1 MDLQQLIRNSTSDSI
16 EDSVEN
22 GSYNSSN
29 TAVDREEHGTNA
41 DDSIEKIG
49 MSMSPNSKI
58 KILKKKY
65 LPSEMEEINEESV
78 ESDLTSS
85 IMSKRLLQ
93 IKSNR

>member
-1 MDLQQLIRNSTSDSI
+1 
-16 EDSVEN
+16 
-22 GSYNSSN
+22 
-29 TAVDREEHGTNA
+29 
-41 DDSIEKIG
+41 
-49 MSMSPNSKI
+49 MSPNSKI

-93 IKSNR
+93 IKSNRQKNSKKQ